1 MRRLFFVLTVQ
12 TIVGGACVLGEP
24 AAVADQPPR
33 LLQVSEAIWT
43 GGQPSGLKAFQYL
56 AAQGVRTVI
65 CVDGAIPDVASARAA
80 GLETVHIPMRYDKVS
95 APILQSIVKVLREKS
110 GPWFF
115 HCHHGTH
122 RGPTAAALALRERT
136 GCGAEE
142 AARVLEKAG
151 TNPGYLG
158 LWQAVADFQSPTDIS
173 AAPALVEVARVADFT
188 AAMARIDRI
197 WDRVEDCRKEDWQ
210 IPPNHPDI
218 DPARETLI
226 LLEAFEGLQ
235 VPGVGPA
242 AEDPAFPRALDQVR
256 QRARILHAAVL
267 KGDREK
273 ADAEFRS
280 VKRACLSC
288 HRTWREAPVRLESST
303 RGNPL

>member
-1 MRRLFFVLTVQ
+1 MRGLFFILTIQ
-12 TIVGGACVLGEP
+12 AIVGGACALGEP
-24 AAVADQPPR
+24 STVADQPPR
-33 LLQVSEAIWT
+33 LMQVSETIWT

-56 AAQGVRTVI
+56 AARGVRTVI
-65 CVDGAIPDVASARAA
+65 CVDGAIPDVNSARAA
-80 GLETVHIPMRYDKVS
+80 GLETVHIPMRYDRVS
-95 APILQSIVKVLREKS
+95 SSILQSIVKVLRERP

-158 LWQAVADFQSPTDIS
+158 LWRAVADFKSPAEIT

-197 WDRVEDCRKEDWQ
+197 WDRVEDCRKEDWE
-210 IPPNHPDI
+210 IPRNHPDI
-218 DPARETLI
+218 DPAQETLI

-235 VPGVGPA
+235 VPGLGSVRY
-242 AEDPAFPRALDQVR
+242 DPEFPHALDEVR
-256 QRARILHAAVL
+256 QRARALHAAVL

-288 HRTWREAPVRLESST
+288 HRTWREAPVRLDSF
-303 RGNPL
+303 

>member
-1 MRRLFFVLTVQ
+1 MRALLLIFTLPAMVA
-12 TIVGGACVLGEP
+12 GACVLGETD
-24 AAVADQPPR
+24 AAEDQPPR
-33 LLQVSEAIWT
+33 LMRISEEIWT
-43 GGQPSGLKAFQYL
+43 GGQPSGLRAFQHL

-65 CVDGAIPDVASARAA
+65 CVDGAIPDVNSARAA
-80 GLETVHIPMRYDKVS
+80 GLETVHIPMRYDRVS
-95 APILQSIVKVLREKS
+95 SPILQSIVKVLRERP

-158 LWQAVADFQSPTDIS
+158 LWQAVADFQSPADIT

-197 WDRVEDCRKEDWQ
+197 WDRVKDCRKEDWE
-210 IPPNHPDI
+210 IPRNHPDI

-242 AEDPAFPRALDQVR
+242 ADDPAFPRALDEVR
-256 QRARILHAAVL
+256 QRARTLHAAVL
-267 KGDREK
+267 KGDRET
-273 ADAEFRS
+273 ADADFRS

-288 HRTWREAPVRLESST
+288 HRIWREAPVQLERST